1 MYVMKSLQRLFLLV
15 GCTFL
20 KNLPL
25 TFSCCIFRQVHF
37 TCSFWYEGVSLDKK
51 EIKARYKF
59 LTLIEL
65 KFRKWMQRY
74 NKVVSRNYQSTF
86 KKFWFY
92 SAILI
97 CLMLSYDIYP
107 TFTFC
112 FKGSD
117 FHWFHDR
124 NIFKTYQ
131 VNYLNKN

>member
-25 TFSCCIFRQVHF
+25 TFSCCIFRQVQL

-51 EIKARYKF
+51 EIKAQYKF
-59 LTLIEL
+59 LASIEL
-65 KFRKWMQRY
+65 KFRKWMQIYKR
-74 NKVVSRNYQSTF
+74 VVSRNYQSTF

-97 CLMLSYDIYP
+97 CLILSYDI
-107 TFTFC
+107 
-112 FKGSD
+112 D
-117 FHWFHDR
+117 M
-124 NIFKTYQ
+124 
-131 VNYLNKN
+131 YLNFYGEVTMSLTENHTQYIITIQN